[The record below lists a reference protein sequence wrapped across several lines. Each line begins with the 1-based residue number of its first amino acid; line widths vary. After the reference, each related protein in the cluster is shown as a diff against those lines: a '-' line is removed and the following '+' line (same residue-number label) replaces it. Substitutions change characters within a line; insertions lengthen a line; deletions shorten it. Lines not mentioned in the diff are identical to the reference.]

1 LSSKVDHNILR
12 VTDIEYFHWSVTE
25 ADVPSEVALDA
36 RPLSLA
42 AAVELALIE
51 SNCRAVANRAIFAI
65 ASNCPVYRAVKS
77 ANWPAQK
84 APKEIRR
91 NGLVV
96 LVLPGSDQN
105 SWWIEQL
112 KLLRNELIKNEFPE
126 ALGGALTGSVGE
138 MVDNAWLHR
147 ETFDPPLL
155 AYQVRRKQ
163 FAFSVADTGIGV
175 LKSLTQSPK
184 YNWLSSSMEAIE
196 FAIQPG
202 VSRLKNGGMGF
213 PSMIKAMANL
223 WGNARIR
230 SGDAALIIDGTKEI
244 RSNNFI
250 SLPELP
256 GLHVSV
262 RCSLDASRARSR

>member
-1 LSSKVDHNILR
+1 MSSRVDDNILR
-12 VTDIEYFHWSVTE
+12 VTDIEYFHWSLTE
-25 ADVPSEVALDA
+25 ADVPSEVVLDA
-36 RPLSLA
+36 RPVSLA
-42 AAVELALIE
+42 AAIELALIE
-51 SNCRAVANRAIFAI
+51 SNFRTLANRASFRIV
-65 ASNCPVYRAVKS
+65 SNCPVYQTVKS

-84 APKEIRR
+84 APTEIRR
-91 NGLVV
+91 KGLVV
-96 LVLPGSDQN
+96 HVLPDSDQN
-105 SWWIEQL
+105 SWWIGQL
-112 KLLRNELIKNEFPE
+112 RLLRNELIQNEFPE
-126 ALGGALTGSVGE
+126 ILAGGLTGGVAE

-147 ETFDPPLL
+147 ETADPPLL
-155 AYQVRRKQ
+155 AYQVRKKQ
-163 FAFSVADTGIGV
+163 FAFSVADTGIGI
-175 LKSLTQSPK
+175 LKSLNESPK
-184 YNWLSSSMEAIE
+184 YNWISSSMEAIE

-202 VSRLKNGGMGF
+202 VSRLENGGMGF

-262 RCSLDASRARSR
+262 RCSLDASRAKSR